1 MKKELRQEVFDKYEG
16 HCAYCGCELKMD
28 DMQVDH
34 IDSQYLTRLKG
45 EKVIETIETLNPS
58 CRQCNFYKGTLS
70 IERFRNS
77 LANILQKSVQK
88 PFQFKLALKYDMVSV
103 KEWNKK
109 FYYEK
114 FINRKNGSN
123 LSDKRKGI

>member
-1 MKKELRQEVFDKYEG
+1 
-16 HCAYCGCELKMD
+16 
-28 DMQVDH
+28 MQVDH
-34 IDSQYLTRLKG
+34 IDSQYLTRLKN

-103 KEWNKK
+103 KEWDKK
-109 FYYEK
+109 FYYENGDGTHEK
-114 FINRKNGSN
+114 NRN
-123 LSDKRKGI
+123 

>member
-1 MKKELRQEVFDKYEG
+1 MRKELREKVFDKYDG
-16 HCAYCGCELKMD
+16 HCAYCGCKLQMK

-34 IDSQYLTRLKG
+34 IDSQYLTRLKN

-70 IERFRNS
+70 IEGFRRS

-103 KEWNKK
+103 KEWDKK
-109 FYYEK
+109 FYYENGDGTHEK
-114 FINRKNGSN
+114 NRN
-123 LSDKRKGI
+123 

>member
-1 MKKELRQEVFDKYEG
+1 MKKELREKVFDKYDG
-16 HCAYCGCELKMD
+16 HCAYCGCKLQMK

-34 IDSQYLTRLKG
+34 IGSQYLTRLKG

-58 CRQCNFYKGTLS
+58 CRKCNFYKGTLS
-70 IERFRNS
+70 IERFRYS

-103 KEWNKK
+103 KEWDKK

-123 LSDKRKGI
+123 LSAKR